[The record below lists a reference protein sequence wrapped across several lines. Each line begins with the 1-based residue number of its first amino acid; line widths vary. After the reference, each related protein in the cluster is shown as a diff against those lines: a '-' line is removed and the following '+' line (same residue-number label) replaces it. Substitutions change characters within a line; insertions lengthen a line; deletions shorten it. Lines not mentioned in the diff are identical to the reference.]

1 MKERRQRTDRRRGH
15 ARHPLSLTVGVHTH
29 AGRVFGTLY
38 DLSRTGAFLALDPPP
53 GAGARLVLAIHLR
66 DGSELRLNAQV
77 VHSMSDHSPRLV
89 SGVGLVFGPL
99 DPASAE
105 RLDALLERLRRR
117 EDPRGP

>member
-1 MKERRQRTDRRRGH
+1 
-15 ARHPLSLTVGVHTH
+15 
-29 AGRVFGTLY
+29 Y

-117 EDPRGP
+117 EGPRGPQDRPSEAGCLRRPGAAS